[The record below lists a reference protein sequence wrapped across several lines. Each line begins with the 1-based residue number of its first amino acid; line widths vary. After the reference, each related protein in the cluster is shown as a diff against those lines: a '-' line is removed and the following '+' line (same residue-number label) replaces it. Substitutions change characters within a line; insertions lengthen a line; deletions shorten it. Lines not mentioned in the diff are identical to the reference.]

1 MNFSLLTY
9 NVLFNKAS
17 IELQEIFKISRPD
30 IFCLQEV
37 ETDDSNLNK
46 LEEFGYKLADF
57 SNSFIKF
64 GRIFGVATYYDPAKF
79 EFIESKS
86 IKLPFTIYEII
97 LIILK
102 GGNKPRTV
110 LRTDFID
117 KKSKKKFTVY
127 NLHYSVLAT
136 NQGRN
141 KQMRETLN
149 NIDPGDSRPI
159 IVAGDFNYPYGR
171 KKFEEIFKV
180 YGFKEATNNLF
191 FTLETK
197 LFGLFSIKLKD
208 DYVLYRKIKLVKTKR
223 ISYKKSDHYPIT
235 AEFDLK

>member
-9 NVLFNKAS
+9 NILFNKAS
-17 IELQEIFKISRPD
+17 AELQEIFKINRPD

-37 ETDDSNLNK
+37 ETDDSNLKK

-64 GRIFGVATYYDPAKF
+64 GRIFGVATYYDPARF
-79 EFIESKS
+79 EFVESKS

-117 KKSKKKFTVY
+117 KKTKREFTVY
-127 NLHYSVLAT
+127 NLHFSVWAT
-136 NQGRN
+136 NEARN
-141 KQMRETLN
+141 KQMRETLT
-149 NIDPGDSRPI
+149 NIDQSDSRPI
-159 IVAGDFNYPYGR
+159 IVSGDFNYPYGR
-171 KKFEEIFKV
+171 KKFEEIFRV

-191 FTLETK
+191 FSFEARV
-197 LFGLFSIKLKD
+197 FGLFSIKLKD
-208 DYVLYRKIKLVKTKR
+208 DYVLYRNIQLISTKR
-223 ISYKKSDHYPIT
+223 ISFKKSDHYPIT

>member
-17 IELQEIFKISRPD
+17 VELQEIFKISRPD
-30 IFCLQEV
+30 IFCLQEL
-37 ETDDSNLNK
+37 ETDDSNLKK

-64 GRIFGVATYYDPAKF
+64 GRIFGVATYYDPARF

-97 LIILK
+97 LIIFK

-117 KKSKKKFTVY
+117 KKSRKKFTVY
-127 NLHYSVLAT
+127 NLHYSVWAT

-208 DYVLYRKIKLVKTKR
+208 DYVLYRKIKLIKTKR
-223 ISYKKSDHYPIT
+223 ISYKKSDHYPII